1 MADDYFTKAEK
12 IKQKV
17 RNLDWEKKIKLL
29 EKDFEDKKFSKE
41 EFLDKKRQVYSEVL
55 DQMSEINQEKMK
67 LNKDH
72 SAEPIED
79 DYLSDEDLEIFQEQ
93 LTPFQYMSLTKDYLG
108 EFDSQDIVFS
118 DDFRKFENLENFVH
132 WECVKKIEKL
142 RIHNNYFSCEFM
154 DKNEL
159 VIKDIA
165 CLNELSKLEELVF
178 DDEGNLGDRI
188 KVDYFSSKQLSNI
201 KQLEIHGLWDLSF
214 LQNSFSDNHNI
225 YETLEIIKNDL
236 KTLERAVYSGS
247 IEATTST
254 NEQSNIEL
262 DSNSEDV
269 LTRHLLKLSE
279 VEDQFR
285 QLTNKFEE
293 INFKLDKLSNRLSKI
308 QADNQIRF
316 QDIESAITSGAI
328 TTQLSSKPKTDS
340 KSEILPGSSQPQDLG
355 SISYKDT
362 ETSETSQ
369 QIQSVNTTATVLT
382 ETFQAE
388 EKILPQELSPKKQY
402 EFATS
407 FLKVGDYSTAERA
420 FREFVLSN
428 SEHELAGSAQ
438 YWYAETFRIRQL
450 YTDAASAYLEGYQKY
465 PKGNK
470 APINLLKLGVSMVQ
484 IGEKDQGCK
493 MINGVELQYPK
504 ANQSV
509 IQKAKYE
516 SKKFECIKED
526 S

>member
-1 MADDYFTKAEK
+1 MRFTF
-12 IKQKV
+12 
-17 RNLDWEKKIKLL
+17 KLIL
-29 EKDFEDKKFSKE
+29 I
-41 EFLDKKRQVYSEVL
+41 VL
-55 DQMSEINQEKMK
+55 FN
-67 LNKDH
+67 
-72 SAEPIED
+72 
-79 DYLSDEDLEIFQEQ
+79 
-93 LTPFQYMSLTKDYLG
+93 
-108 EFDSQDIVFS
+108 
-118 DDFRKFENLENFVH
+118 
-132 WECVKKIEKL
+132 
-142 RIHNNYFSCEFM
+142 
-154 DKNEL
+154 
-159 VIKDIA
+159 
-165 CLNELSKLEELVF
+165 
-178 DDEGNLGDRI
+178 
-188 KVDYFSSKQLSNI
+188 
-201 KQLEIHGLWDLSF
+201 LSF
-214 LQNSFSDNHNI
+214 FQNSFSDNHNI

-247 IEATTST
+247 IEVSTSA
-254 NEQSNIEL
+254 NQQSNIDL

-316 QDIESAITSGAI
+316 QDIESVISSDDNQ
-328 TTQLSSKPKTDS
+328 TQLSSKPKTDAK

-355 SISYKDT
+355 TISYKDT

-369 QIQSVNTTATVLT
+369 QIQSVDTTATVVT

-388 EKILPQELSPKKQY
+388 EKILPQDLSPKKQY

-465 PKGNK
+465 PKGTK

>member
-1 MADDYFTKAEK
+1 MRF
-12 IKQKV
+12 IF
-17 RNLDWEKKIKLL
+17 KLI
-29 EKDFEDKKFSKE
+29 FI
-41 EFLDKKRQVYSEVL
+41 VL
-55 DQMSEINQEKMK
+55 
-67 LNKDH
+67 
-72 SAEPIED
+72 
-79 DYLSDEDLEIFQEQ
+79 F
-93 LTPFQYMSLTKDYLG
+93 
-108 EFDSQDIVFS
+108 
-118 DDFRKFENLENFVH
+118 
-132 WECVKKIEKL
+132 
-142 RIHNNYFSCEFM
+142 
-154 DKNEL
+154 
-159 VIKDIA
+159 
-165 CLNELSKLEELVF
+165 
-178 DDEGNLGDRI
+178 NLG
-188 KVDYFSSKQLSNI
+188 
-201 KQLEIHGLWDLSF
+201 F

-247 IEATTST
+247 IEIKTS
-254 NEQSNIEL
+254 SNDNSNVKI

-316 QDIESAITSGAI
+316 QDIETAMSSGEI
-328 TTQLSSKPKTDS
+328 TTKLSSKPKTDL

-355 SISYKDT
+355 TISYKDT

-369 QIQSVNTTATVLT
+369 KIQSVDTTATVVT

-388 EKILPQELSPKKQY
+388 EKILPQDLSPKKQY

-516 SKKFECIKED
+516 SKKFECIKQD

>member
-1 MADDYFTKAEK
+1 
-12 IKQKV
+12 
-17 RNLDWEKKIKLL
+17 
-29 EKDFEDKKFSKE
+29 
-41 EFLDKKRQVYSEVL
+41 
-55 DQMSEINQEKMK
+55 
-67 LNKDH
+67 
-72 SAEPIED
+72 
-79 DYLSDEDLEIFQEQ
+79 
-93 LTPFQYMSLTKDYLG
+93 
-108 EFDSQDIVFS
+108 
-118 DDFRKFENLENFVH
+118 
-132 WECVKKIEKL
+132 
-142 RIHNNYFSCEFM
+142 
-154 DKNEL
+154 
-159 VIKDIA
+159 
-165 CLNELSKLEELVF
+165 
-178 DDEGNLGDRI
+178 
-188 KVDYFSSKQLSNI
+188 
-201 KQLEIHGLWDLSF
+201 
-214 LQNSFSDNHNI
+214 
-225 YETLEIIKNDL
+225 LEIIKNDL

-247 IEATTST
+247 IDVNQTTSE
-254 NEQSNIEL
+254 NSNIEL

-308 QADNQIRF
+308 QADNQVRF
-316 QDIESAITSGAI
+316 QDIETAISSGEIPTKLTSK
-328 TTQLSSKPKTDS
+328 LKTDS
-340 KSEILPGSSQPQDLG
+340 SEVLPGSSQPQDLG

-362 ETSETSQ
+362 ETAETSQ
-369 QIQSVNTTATVLT
+369 QIQSVDTTASVVT
-382 ETFQAE
+382 ENFQAE
-388 EKILPQELSPKKQY
+388 EKILPQDLLPEKQY

-450 YTDAASAYLEGYQKY
+450 YTDAATAYLEGYQKY